1 MGLLQTS
8 AADGM
13 GGARMDIGISAHQ
26 LVVSVDGVGQC
37 RIRVVDRRSDFASLR
52 QGRQESDR
60 AAALDAA
67 ADLSVS
73 HFHWLIDSCAACCAG
88 VLPLHSGKAVAPS
101 LI

>member
-13 GGARMDIGISAHQ
+13 GGARMDIGVCAHQ
-26 LVVSVDGVGQC
+26 LVVSVDGVG
-37 RIRVVDRRSDFASLR
+37 RYGIRVLARRSYFAPLR

-60 AAALDAA
+60 AAALDSA

-73 HFHWLIDSCAACCAG
+73 RPALQCQCGSAGDLAARHLL
-88 VLPLHSGKAVAPS
+88 LPALV
-101 LI
+101 